1 MKSRKRLFYIV
12 VMMYWFSMYTY
23 VPILSPY
30 VEHLGGSLFMI
41 GLVIGSYGFTQLL
54 VRIPLG
60 IWSDRIGKRKVFIIA
75 GIACAI
81 LSCLGMALTTNVW
94 VVLGLRSLA
103 GVAAASWVAFTV
115 LFASYYEPDDAPQ
128 AMGIISFYTSIG
140 QMAATTLGGFLAE
153 YKGWNA
159 PFYIGAI
166 VGLFGLILALKIVE
180 TPPETEKK
188 PVEIRELLKIGGEKL
203 LLSVSILAI
212 IVQCITFTTMFGF
225 TPLHAVDL
233 GASKADLSILALLS
247 TLPNAIAGYISELF
261 LYGNSVRGEQ

>member
-115 LFASYYEPDDAPQ
+115 LFASYY
-128 AMGIISFYTSIG
+128 
-140 QMAATTLGGFLAE
+140 
-153 YKGWNA
+153 
-159 PFYIGAI
+159 
-166 VGLFGLILALKIVE
+166 
-180 TPPETEKK
+180 
-188 PVEIRELLKIGGEKL
+188 
-203 LLSVSILAI
+203 
-212 IVQCITFTTMFGF
+212 
-225 TPLHAVDL
+225 
-233 GASKADLSILALLS
+233 
-247 TLPNAIAGYISELF
+247 
-261 LYGNSVRGEQ
+261 